1 MKNYQMRLLQ
11 YEGEKNHF
19 QDVRMVEIDGNPWF
33 VWADVA
39 RVLDYKNTRD
49 AIQRHCDEGGVVKHD
64 IPTESGV
71 QNMILINEPNVFR
84 LAASSKLPWAKKFE
98 KWIYEEVL
106 PQIRKQGYY
115 GKIDRSILPNFIQRF
130 MANIHNIP
138 RTHFSVIG
146 ELFITVYGELEKVGY
161 QIPDKAQDGKQMMP
175 DISVGLVFS
184 RFLKEK
190 YPEWYETR
198 QKYMHIFPDGKG
210 KEAYM
215 YPLAALPVFREFV
228 FNIWFPEYAD
238 QYFAK
243 RDPSATN
250 YIPIILWLEDSK
262 KPTPRLNVVKQTVKK

>member
-1 MKNYQMRLLQ
+1 MRLLQ

-19 QDVRMVEIDGNPWF
+19 EKIRMVKIDGKTRFIWS
-33 VWADVA
+33 DVA
-39 RVLDYKNTRD
+39 KVLWYGDASD
-49 AIQRHCDEGGVVKHD
+49 AIRRHCDPDGAVKHRID
-64 IPTESGV
+64 WENGRLNYT
-71 QNMILINEPNVFR
+71 LIDEPNIYR
-84 LAASSKLPWAKKFE
+84 LTTKSKLPGAKKFE

-106 PQIRKQGYY
+106 PQIREKGFY

-130 MANIHNIP
+130 VANIHNIP

-184 RFLKEK
+184 KFLKEK

-198 QKYMHIFPDGKG
+198 EKYMHIFPNGKE

>member
-1 MKNYQMRLLQ
+1 MRGGITKRYTPSTSGKQNY
-11 YEGEKNHF
+11 
-19 QDVRMVEIDGNPWF
+19 
-33 VWADVA
+33 
-39 RVLDYKNTRD
+39 
-49 AIQRHCDEGGVVKHD
+49 
-64 IPTESGV
+64 
-71 QNMILINEPNVFR
+71 ILIDEPNIYR
-84 LAASSKLPWAKKFE
+84 LIISSKKPWAKKFE

-106 PQIRKQGYY
+106 PQIRKQGFY

-130 MANIHNIP
+130 VENIHHIP
-138 RTHFSVIG
+138 RECFSVLG

-161 QIPDKAQDGKQMMP
+161 QLPDKAENWKQMMP

-184 RFLKEK
+184 KFLKER

-198 QKYMHIFPDGKG
+198 KKYIHIFPDGKE

-228 FNIWFPEYAD
+228 FNVWFPKYAE

-243 RDPSATN
+243 RDPLATN

-262 KPTPRLNVVKQTVKK
+262 KPTPRLKAVKQTIKKTA

>member
-1 MKNYQMRLLQ
+1 MRLLQ

-39 RVLDYKNTRD
+39 RVLGYKNTRD
-49 AIQRHCDEGGVVKHD
+49 AIQRHCDVGGVVKHD

-84 LAASSKLPWAKKFE
+84 LAASSELPWAKKFE

-130 MANIHNIP
+130 VANIHNIP
-138 RTHFSVIG
+138 REYFSVIG

-215 YPLAALPVFREFV
+215 YPLAALSVFREFV
-228 FNIWFPEYAD
+228 FNIRFPEYAD

-243 RDPSATN
+243 RDPLATN

-262 KPTPRLNVVKQTVKK
+262 KPTPRLNVAKQSVKKTK